1 MRSLI
6 ASIVALLI
14 LVIVAFQ
21 SFFVVDERQKV
32 VVTRLST
39 LQASINEPGLHF
51 KIPFIDR
58 IYKFDDRLLVLDSD
72 EFDVFFSDSRRLLVD
87 AFSRWRIGDVNT
99 FFLANDGSQ
108 AQARD
113 KLSTKL
119 EDALKGV
126 LGKVDTSVILS
137 PDRTVLMREI
147 LAAVRAE
154 AIPLGID
161 VVDVSIVRSD
171 LPPANLEKTF
181 ERMSAER
188 QKEVADE
195 VARGEEAAK
204 RITSRAEREAVQIES
219 NAKRQN
225 EIIKGEA
232 DAERSKIYADVYSK
246 DPEFFDFYRSMQA
259 YEQTMKNT
267 NTSMVLSPDSDF
279 FRYLQNEGGAQ

>member
-1 MRSLI
+1 M
-6 ASIVALLI
+6 
-14 LVIVAFQ
+14 
-21 SFFVVDERQKV
+21 VDERQKV